1 MLEGSYVWSVSRK
14 VGGDTGNVLPGID
27 GSSVAME
34 FKIPGRCRFE
44 EGVVGGIAGPSRF
57 KFPDGHKVVPNDV
70 RIYFRTKFSYFATDI
85 VANIDAADAT
95 AIGDMDL
102 PVDGIVVHSLHG
114 VPVIDLVRVQ
124 SP

>member
-1 MLEGSYVWSVSRK
+1 MLEGSHVWSVSSK
-14 VGGDTGNVLPGID
+14 VGGDTGNVLAGID
-27 GSSVAME
+27 GSSAPME

-57 KFPDGHKVVPNDV
+57 KFPDGHQVVPNDV
-70 RIYFRTKFSYFATDI
+70 RIYFRAKFSHFATDI
-85 VANIDAADAT
+85 VANIDTSNAT

-102 PVDGIVVHSLHG
+102 PVDGIVIHSLHG
-114 VPVIDLVRVQ
+114 VSVIDLVRVQ